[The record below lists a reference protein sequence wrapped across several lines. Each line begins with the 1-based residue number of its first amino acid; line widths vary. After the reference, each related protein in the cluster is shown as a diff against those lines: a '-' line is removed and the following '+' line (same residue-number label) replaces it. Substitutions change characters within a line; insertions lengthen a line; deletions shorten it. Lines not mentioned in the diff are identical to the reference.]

1 MRAEGGGL
9 YLRGGKQGGRGVGGE
24 YDPLPHGLI
33 WHAEYNGGVEE
44 VLLCRGAE
52 KGLLVLGWRYVGV
65 GFCE

>member
-1 MRAEGGGL
+1 
-9 YLRGGKQGGRGVGGE
+9 VGGE

-44 VLLCRGAE
+44 VLLGRGAE
-52 KGLLVLGWRYVGV
+52 KGLLVFGWRYVGV